1 MKLLQLKHFFSTALL
16 LYRPR
21 ILPRL
26 RRGQHRPRLSRAGR
40 QPAAMPLPALLP
52 TCATRDQK
60 LRSTPYFPVKI
71 ALLMSFRPALAV
83 LLAFLSLAPAH
94 RLQAQTPLGQPS
106 LDEAKVQI
114 WCATVR
120 FVYDDAGRPN
130 LKSSVRCEGGNLPAL
145 TASIRPDSL
154 RVFSLLYQPIEDR
167 GAIYQG
173 KKDNPARLAALAKAI
188 VSKLKGSAAR
198 RRDPARMARVA
209 ALETAL
215 TNYVTSG
222 TPPGDVPAAMAPEA
236 PDTVATAAASTP
248 GPAEAAE
255 TQAATERD
263 ASIGATARPATGPE
277 SLLNRFAAPLA
288 LILGILSLVLYVMLR
303 VTLGQWRRQQR
314 RETLLAKQA
323 ATAAQAAAAETSAAV
338 ADSVA
343 RVKRAEALVLAAAP
357 DPSAGPAT
365 AAPDRLTPAQRLEV
379 ERLVSQ
385 RVDEELR
392 WLRANL
398 PELVASAVAAPAAGA
413 ATAPATTPLATEI
426 APEPTS
432 ASPTRPIADDVQ
444 LD

>member
-1 MKLLQLKHFFSTALL
+1 MIFRRLFIACAVALPL
-16 LYRPR
+16 F
-21 ILPRL
+21 
-26 RRGQHRPRLSRAGR
+26 AGG
-40 QPAAMPLPALLP
+40 
-52 TCATRDQK
+52 
-60 LRSTPYFPVKI
+60 
-71 ALLMSFRPALAV
+71 
-83 LLAFLSLAPAH
+83 
-94 RLQAQTPLGQPS
+94 QTPLGQPS

-130 LKSSVRCEGGNLPAL
+130 LKSTVRCEGGNLDAL

-154 RVFSLLYQPIEDR
+154 RVYSVLFQPIEGR
-167 GAIYQG
+167 SSIYQG
-173 KKDNPARLAALAKAI
+173 KKDNTARLAALTKAI
-188 VSKLKGSAAR
+188 VSKLKSSPAR
-198 RRDPARMARVA
+198 RRDPARMARVE

-222 TPPGDVPAAMAPEA
+222 TPPGDVQAAMMPE
-236 PDTVATAAASTP
+236 VADTAAAPGTTV

-255 TQAATERD
+255 AQAAAERD
-263 ASIGATARPATGPE
+263 ATGTTAVALPGTGPG

-288 LILGILSLVLYVMLR
+288 LILSILSLVLYVMLR

-314 RETLLAKQA
+314 RETLVAKQA
-323 ATAAQAAAAETSAAV
+323 ATTAQAAAAETNAAV

-357 DPSAGPAT
+357 EAAAT
-365 AAPDRLTPAQRLEV
+365 PVLDQLSPAQRLEV

-385 RVDEELR
+385 RVDEELK

-398 PELVASAVAAPAAGA
+398 PELVASVIAQPVATAVDNEPRSVPAA
-413 ATAPATTPLATEI
+413 E
-426 APEPTS
+426 S
-432 ASPTRPIADDVQ
+432 AKPNQPIADDVQ

>member
-1 MKLLQLKHFFSTALL
+1 MTSRFVLTALALL
-16 LYRPR
+16 LLSGP
-21 ILPRL
+21 L
-26 RRGQHRPRLSRAGR
+26 R
-40 QPAAMPLPALLP
+40 
-52 TCATRDQK
+52 
-60 LRSTPYFPVKI
+60 
-71 ALLMSFRPALAV
+71 
-83 LLAFLSLAPAH
+83 
-94 RLQAQTPLGQPS
+94 AQTPLGQPS
-106 LDEAKVQI
+106 LDESKVQI

-130 LKSSVRCEGGNLPAL
+130 LKSTVRCEGGNLDAL
-145 TASIRPDSL
+145 AASIRPDSL
-154 RVFSLLYQPIEDR
+154 RVYSVLYQSIEGR

-173 KKDNPARLAALAKAI
+173 KKDNPARLAALTKAI
-188 VSKLKGSAAR
+188 VSKLKSSPAR
-198 RRDPARMARVA
+198 RKDPARMARVA

-222 TPPGDVPAAMAPEA
+222 TPLGEVSAAMAPETA
-236 PDTVATAAASTP
+236 DTAAAPGAP

-255 TQAATERD
+255 AQAAAERD
-263 ASIGATARPATGPE
+263 AAGTSAAALPATGPG
-277 SLLNRFAAPLA
+277 SLLYRFAAPLA
-288 LILGILSLVLYVMLR
+288 LILGILSLVLYIMLR

-357 DPSAGPAT
+357 EANNTPAT
-365 AAPDRLTPAQRLEV
+365 PVLDQLSPAQRLEV

-398 PELVASAVAAPAAGA
+398 PELVASAISQPSAAAGPTAAPD
-413 ATAPATTPLATEI
+413 ATPRNPG
-426 APEPTS
+426 S
-432 ASPTRPIADDVQ
+432 VVADDVQ
-444 LD
+444 MD